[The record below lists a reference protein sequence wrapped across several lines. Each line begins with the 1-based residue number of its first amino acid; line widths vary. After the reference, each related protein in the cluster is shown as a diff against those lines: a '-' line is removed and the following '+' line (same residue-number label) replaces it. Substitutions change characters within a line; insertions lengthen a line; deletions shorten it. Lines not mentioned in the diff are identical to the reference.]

1 MQGEAHKM
9 TLFRVR
15 TSKAEQIVS
24 PNQSFLDNIKKR
36 NVHFDHVQDMHMS
49 LEVMRK
55 RLQYGL
61 DLDSV
66 IIYNKFKV

>member
-9 TLFRVR
+9 TLFTVR
-15 TSKAEQIVS
+15 TFKAEQIVA

-36 NVHFDHVQDMHMS
+36 NVQIDNVQDRHMS
-49 LEVMRK
+49 LEIMRK

-61 DLDSV
+61 DLDLL
-66 IIYNKFKV
+66 II